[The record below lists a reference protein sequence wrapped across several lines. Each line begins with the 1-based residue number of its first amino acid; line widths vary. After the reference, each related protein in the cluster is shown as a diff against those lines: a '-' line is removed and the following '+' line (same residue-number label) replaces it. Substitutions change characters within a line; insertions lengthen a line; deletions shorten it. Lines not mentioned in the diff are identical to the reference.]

1 MNAMMIV
8 TLTKTIMLLT
18 VIEVLTP
25 RDKIKEMNKTI
36 KIAIKLT

>member
-25 RDKIKEMNKTI
+25 RDKIKEMNKKI